1 MPNFQFTDDE
11 ARDISAFLMCVEHA
25 RSLRRPPQAGS
36 SSATD
41 AASGASVYGESF
53 CASCHATVNA
63 AGMLVGGDVGP
74 ELTRIGSK
82 VKPKW
87 LAGWLT
93 QP

>member
-1 MPNFQFTDDE
+1 MPNFQFTDAD
-11 ARDISAFLMCVEHA
+11 ARDISAFLMLSGA
-25 RSLRRPPQAGS
+25 GSQPAPASQAGS
-36 SSATD
+36 ASATD

-82 VKPKW
+82 VKAKW
-87 LAGWLT
+87 LAEWLT